1 MEKTIRRAEHDELEN
16 TQVKGERQ
24 QWRLLQPIAAAP
36 TQSSA
41 FFFCQET
48 HSPCRERKS

>member
-1 MEKTIRRAEHDELEN
+1 MKALQREQKMEKTIRRAEHDELEN

-36 TQSSA
+36 T
-41 FFFCQET
+41 
-48 HSPCRERKS
+48 